1 MRGPPSTRTA
11 LPGDEH
17 VPRAEDWLGMGQGGG
32 AGRVARR
39 LAKRRAP
46 RDPHAPPLEPPDS
59 REAAAALEAKAFAKR
74 GSLKAFARRSADDA
88 FGSDGD
94 ERVHKSARAA
104 EPSSAPRYPREPR
117 GVLSTY
123 ARRRFQPPVAP
134 AEAEETPPEET
145 PGTES
150 DRAARA
156 TLAES
161 SAQTDF
167 EDVVAAVRPTSP
179 DASFPRAHSSAGRK
193 KRREKSSRDARS
205 RRTPENESV
214 GERFTADGLSTKR
227 ASRDDVDAFAD
238 DGTSDDLELRDS
250 RKPLD
255 KRAAFLAAA
264 LAEEEAARGANRQS
278 PDALESRFSSE
289 LALFEEMGDIAAE
302 LDTMRF
308 ARDAFDAEQAASRF
322 AAVAESR
329 RVELLGAR
337 RRAGVRGPDCARRAR
352 R

>member
-1 MRGPPSTRTA
+1 M
-11 LPGDEH
+11 
-17 VPRAEDWLGMGQGGG
+17 
-32 AGRVARR
+32 
-39 LAKRRAP
+39 
-46 RDPHAPPLEPPDS
+46 
-59 REAAAALEAKAFAKR
+59 
-74 GSLKAFARRSADDA
+74 
-88 FGSDGD
+88 
-94 ERVHKSARAA
+94 
-104 EPSSAPRYPREPR
+104 
-117 GVLSTY
+117 LSTY

-214 GERFTADGLSTKR
+214 VERFTADGLSTKR

-238 DGTSDDLELRDS
+238 DGTSDDLELEEDS

-278 PDALESRFSSE
+278 PDALESRFFSE

-302 LDTMRF
+302 LDAMRF

-337 RRAGVRGPDCARRAR
+337 RNIEAARDAAREYEALTDARRAR